1 MQFVHAGDPMEEVA
15 PSAADKSP
23 GQSDS
28 ALGLPGTAP
37 ILTKTIL
44 STITITHAGA
54 GNLHHHY
61 G

>member
-1 MQFVHAGDPMEEVA
+1 MEAVA
-15 PSAADKSP
+15 PSVADKSP

-37 ILTKTIL
+37 VLTKTIL
-44 STITITHAGA
+44 STITQTSA
-54 GNLHHHY
+54 GNLNQHY

>member
-15 PSAADKSP
+15 PSVADKSP

-37 ILTKTIL
+37 VLAKTRF
-44 STITITHAGA
+44 STITHAIA
-54 GNLHHHY
+54 GNLDQHY